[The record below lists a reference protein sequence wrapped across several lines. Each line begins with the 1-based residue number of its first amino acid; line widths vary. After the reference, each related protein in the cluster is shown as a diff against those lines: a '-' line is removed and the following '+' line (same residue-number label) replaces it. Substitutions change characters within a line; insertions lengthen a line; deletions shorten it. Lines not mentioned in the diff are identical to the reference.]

1 MVRDPISVFERYR
14 REMGPTF
21 TVHMGGG
28 RAAIVSADPD
38 FVQHIL
44 QRNWSNYQMSDIRV
58 KRMGEFQGQGL
69 LNSHGE
75 AWRAKRRILARG
87 FTPTRLAELVP
98 MQEHILNESMR
109 HLDELLGRGPVD
121 VGRIVLWINF
131 RLFGRSVFGSN
142 MTDGE
147 IDHIASTIKT
157 VQAFIVRQIVQPY
170 MIPWYR
176 FTGQSRHHQRMRL
189 DAEKVA
195 RDYLAARR
203 RGERSD
209 GGDLLEIML
218 ETPHPESGERMSDAQ
233 VLVEA
238 LQLFVAGNETS
249 PTALSWALYLLAQHP
264 HIVDAMR
271 EEVAA
276 AFGNGPFTFEGL
288 HTLDLTRR
296 VLEET
301 LRLYPSFWMIDR
313 VALGDDQIGEVRVP
327 GGLTVLTYLYG
338 LHRNT
343 AAWKDPEVFD
353 PNRFEA
359 EAKKGRSPFA
369 YLPFGGGPRK
379 CIGSS
384 MAIAQMLLVLS
395 GLLRRYNFELSGPD
409 PVEIEP
415 MMILHPKGAIRM
427 HLTRAGGHIAS

>member
-1 MVRDPISVFERYR
+1 
-14 REMGPTF
+14 
-21 TVHMGGG
+21 
-28 RAAIVSADPD
+28 
-38 FVQHIL
+38 
-44 QRNWSNYQMSDIRV
+44 MSDIRV

-75 AWRAKRRILARG
+75 AWRRKRRFLGQG
-87 FTPTRLAELVP
+87 FTPARIAELVP
-98 MQEHILNESMR
+98 MQERVLAESIR
-109 HLDELLGRGPVD
+109 HLDELVQGGPVD

-131 RLFGRSVFGSN
+131 RLFGRSVFGSD
-142 MTDGE
+142 MTDEE
-147 IDHIASTIKT
+147 IAHIASTIKT

-176 FTGQSRHHQRMRL
+176 LTGQSRHYQSMRL
-189 DAEKVA
+189 DAEKVPRNYIA
-195 RDYLAARR
+195 TRRD
-203 RGERSD
+203 GVRSD
-209 GGDLLEIML
+209 GRDLLEIML
-218 ETPHPESGERMSDAQ
+218 ETPYPEPGETMSDAQ

-264 HIVDAMR
+264 HIVAAMR
-271 EEVAA
+271 EEVDAV
-276 AFGNGPFTFEGL
+276 FGSAPFSFEGL

-313 VALGDDQIGEVRVP
+313 VALNANRIGEVQVP
-327 GGLTVLTYLYG
+327 EGLTVLTYLYG

-343 AAWKDPEVFD
+343 DTWKQPEVFD
-353 PNRFEA
+353 PNRFTP
-359 EAKKGRSPFA
+359 EAKKDRSPFA

-384 MAIAQMLLVLS
+384 MAIAQMLLVLAA
-395 GLLRRYNFELSGPD
+395 LVRRYDFKLASAE
-409 PVEIEP
+409 PVEIKP
-415 MMILHPKGAIRM
+415 MMILHPKSEIRM
-427 HLTRAGGHIAS
+427 HLTRI